1 MILNWIIGKMYTGKE
16 LEYLIGQKE
25 PLEILYNLLS
35 QYIIKG
41 KFCYNINNK
50 LTRRGVIKLRIKYK
64 GKLPMSP
71 Y

>member
-35 QYIIKG
+35 QYIIIRK
-41 KFCYNINNK
+41 I
-50 LTRRGVIKLRIKYK
+50 LL
-64 GKLPMSP
+64 
-71 Y
+71 